1 MKKNILNS
9 LIFGIPLMVMVSTA
23 PFFTYQI
30 DRQSQL
36 LNDLAIVAETHKPVV
51 NNKSELLDAFAK
63 YINAAGLKPES
74 QKQSNVGYRT
84 GNKPDTAY
92 APSTDNERIYGNPDA
107 QFYIIEYSDFE
118 CQYCKQHFPIV
129 MDLVDSSQG
138 NIAMVFKHVP
148 VHGQASRTE
157 ALAAECAVEQGG
169 NPSFF
174 QLSKALFRYSQSDG
188 HGLSAPLDQIARETG
203 LDPNRLLECINAAR
217 PSSKIAD
224 DVREAGQL
232 GIQKTPT
239 NIVVYGDKSAIVQ
252 GAVDGAGLMQ
262 MMAQLAGSGQK

>member
-1 MKKNILNS
+1 
-9 LIFGIPLMVMVSTA
+9 
-23 PFFTYQI
+23 
-30 DRQSQL
+30 
-36 LNDLAIVAETHKPVV
+36 
-51 NNKSELLDAFAK
+51 
-63 YINAAGLKPES
+63 
-74 QKQSNVGYRT
+74 
-84 GNKPDTAY
+84 
-92 APSTDNERIYGNPDA
+92 
-107 QFYIIEYSDFE
+107 
-118 CQYCKQHFPIV
+118 
-129 MDLVDSSQG
+129 
-138 NIAMVFKHVP
+138 MVFKHVP

-232 GIQKTPT
+232 GIQRPLQTLLSTVISQP
-239 NIVVYGDKSAIVQ
+239 
-252 GAVDGAGLMQ
+252 LFR
-262 MMAQLAGSGQK
+262 AQ

>member
-1 MKKNILNS
+1 MKRTFELSYIWNS
-9 LIFGIPLMVMVSTA
+9 AHGYGKHGCI
-23 PFFTYQI
+23 FTYQI

-138 NIAMVFKHVP
+138 ILRWFSNMFLFTGRLP
-148 VHGQASRTE
+148 V
-157 ALAAECAVEQGG
+157 LK
-169 NPSFF
+169 
-174 QLSKALFRYSQSDG
+174 L
-188 HGLSAPLDQIARETG
+188 
-203 LDPNRLLECINAAR
+203 
-217 PSSKIAD
+217 
-224 DVREAGQL
+224 
-232 GIQKTPT
+232 
-239 NIVVYGDKSAIVQ
+239 
-252 GAVDGAGLMQ
+252 
-262 MMAQLAGSGQK
+262 

>member
-1 MKKNILNS
+1 
-9 LIFGIPLMVMVSTA
+9 
-23 PFFTYQI
+23 
-30 DRQSQL
+30 
-36 LNDLAIVAETHKPVV
+36 
-51 NNKSELLDAFAK
+51 
-63 YINAAGLKPES
+63 
-74 QKQSNVGYRT
+74 
-84 GNKPDTAY
+84 
-92 APSTDNERIYGNPDA
+92 
-107 QFYIIEYSDFE
+107 FYIIEYSDFE
-118 CQYCKQHFPIV
+118 CPYCKQHFPIV

-188 HGLSAPLDQIARETG
+188 HGLSAPLDQIAREAG
-203 LDPNRLLECINAAR
+203 LDANRLLECINAAR

-224 DVREAGQL
+224 DVHEAGQL